1 MIENLVLKFLKADV
15 KLAELL
21 GAEESGQ
28 ITNCP
33 IYPDVGQVPQLPCII
48 FYADSPTSPTENPWD
63 YTQNI
68 TYEIYAAT
76 EKAAQDIRNRLYEL
90 LNKYDDFYLIDKTNG
105 LIVREAHAV
114 GASVSDHFPN
124 ETIQAKTKAVSID
137 FRYTKCAI

>member
-21 GAEESGQ
+21 GVEESDANA
-28 ITNCP
+28 NCP

-48 FYADSPTSPTENPWD
+48 FYADSPTSPSGNPWD
-63 YTQNI
+63 FTQNI
-68 TYEIYAAT
+68 TYEIYAQT
-76 EKAAQDIRNRLYEL
+76 ERNAQDIRNRLYTL
-90 LNKYDDFYLIDKTNG
+90 LNKFDDFFLIDTTNG

-124 ETIQAKTKAVSID
+124 DTEQAKTKAVSID
-137 FRYTKCAI
+137 FRYSKCAI